1 MRDGHVSAHEFG
13 RVSIRSMAVIDPAE
27 ILAKPGSYEK
37 SVELLEQHF
46 DLSRQL
52 GFSLRR
58 LALADQGASRF
69 RLYLRPDP

>member
-1 MRDGHVSAHEFG
+1 
-13 RVSIRSMAVIDPAE
+13 MAVFDPAE

-52 GFSLRR
+52 GAARCAPAGCIARRMIRLSSMPFSEEESSGLIT
-58 LALADQGASRF
+58 LKEAD
-69 RLYLRPDP
+69 